1 MEKKIVV
8 LGAGYA
14 GVLAAKKLAKRFKKF
29 KDVSVAIIDKH
40 PFHTMLTELH
50 EVAANRVD
58 QNSIKVSLKRVFA
71 ERGVEVIT
79 DTALSIDF
87 KAKRVIGKS
96 EAYPYDILVLA
107 AGSKPCFFGVP
118 GADEYTFKLWSY
130 KDAVVLKQHI
140 HKSFYMAA
148 CEANMEEKKRLLT
161 FYVVGA
167 GFTGVEMAGEL
178 AEYVPILCEQYE
190 IDHDLVSIYEVDI
203 LDRVVPML
211 PEKLSVKVERQ
222 LQRMGVSVEMNTS
235 VVNIGSDFI
244 ETERNGERRRQ
255 SVGTVIWAAG
265 TESADITKKA
275 AETLSNE
282 GRGRIRTNAYL
293 QSADN
298 PDVFVIGDNVFYIPE
313 GQERPVPQMV
323 ENCEQS
329 SDVCANNIYC
339 AITGKGE
346 MDKYD
351 PTFHGVMVSIGG
363 RHGVAHVGF
372 PNAMIS
378 LPSFLA
384 MFVKHFINIIYFV
397 QLLGWNKVF
406 SYMWHEFFTIR
417 NCRSFVGGHFS
428 NRTPSFLLV
437 PLRVWLGL
445 VWIFEGVM
453 KVVEGWLQ
461 SPMLTE
467 FFGSANA
474 WYNNILSSAAKGAF
488 AAADVVSSATVSPP
502 PGPTPE
508 AVTSATGA
516 GQQAAEQ
523 IGTVLFNIDWGWIN
537 GIFVSGKDLAHSTI
551 SDYAFKLNMPM
562 MNSFIDANVLSS
574 SQAQIGMQM
583 FIVLAEI
590 IIGVLLV
597 FGFFTT
603 PAAIFSLVL
612 QFMFV
617 TTTGLYLSTFWMVFA
632 GIAVLIAAG
641 RIFGV
646 DYYFMPYLK
655 RKWKRLPLI
664 RKSYLYND

>member
-8 LGAGYA
+8 VGAGYA
-14 GVLAAKKLAKRFKKF
+14 GILAAKKLAKKFKKVN
-29 KDVSVAIIDKH
+29 DVSVTIIDKH

-71 ERGVEVIT
+71 ERKVKVIT
-79 DTALSIDF
+79 DYALSIDF
-87 KAKRVIGKS
+87 KEKKVIGKGDV
-96 EAYPYDILVLA
+96 YPYDILVMA

-118 GADEYTFKLWSY
+118 GAEEFTFKLWSY
-130 KDAVVLKQHI
+130 KDAVILKQHI

-211 PEKLSVKVERQ
+211 PEKLSAKVERR
-222 LQRMGVSVEMNTS
+222 LHKMGVAVEMSTN
-235 VVNIGSDFI
+235 VVNIGRDFI
-244 ETERNGERRRQ
+244 ETEKNGKKKRQ

-265 TESADITKKA
+265 TESADITKNA

-282 GRGRIRTNAYL
+282 GRGRILTDAYL
-293 QSADN
+293 RSIDN
-298 PDVFVIGDNVFYIPE
+298 QDVFVIGDNVFYIPE
-313 GQERPVPQMV
+313 GEERPVPQMV
-323 ENCEQS
+323 ENCEQNS
-329 SDVCANNIYC
+329 AICAKNIYC
-339 AITGKGE
+339 AVTGQGE
-346 MDKYD
+346 MIKYD

-363 RHGVAHVGF
+363 RHGVARVGF
-372 PNAMIS
+372 PHMMVS

-384 MFVKHFINIIYFV
+384 MFVKHFINVIYFV

-406 SYMWHEFFTIR
+406 SYLWHEFFTIR
-417 NCRSFVGGHFS
+417 NCRSFLGGHFS

-445 VWIFEGVM
+445 VWVFEGVM
-453 KVVEGWLQ
+453 KVVEGWFTV
-461 SPMLTE
+461 PKLTE
-467 FFGSANA
+467 FFGGANE
-474 WYNNILSSAAKGAF
+474 WYNSILNGATQGGSQSTD
-488 AAADVVSSATVSPP
+488 AI
-502 PGPTPE
+502 
-508 AVTSATGA
+508 TSATGTVSNA
-516 GQQAAEQ
+516 LDAATSATDAAVATGQS
-523 IGTVLFNIDWGWIN
+523 IGTVLFNIDWGWVHA
-537 GIFVSGKDLAHSTI
+537 IFVSGKDLDSSTL
-551 SDYAFKLNMPM
+551 SDYAFKLDFPIMT
-562 MNSFIDANVLSS
+562 SFINTGILSS
-574 SQAQIGMQM
+574 SQAQIGMQT
-583 FIVLAEI
+583 FILLAEI
-590 IIGVLLV
+590 VVGILLI

-603 PAAIFSLVL
+603 PAAVFSLVL

-617 TTTGLYLSTFWMVFA
+617 TTTGLYLSNFWMVFA

-655 RKWKRLPLI
+655 RRWKRLPAI